1 MSMIRGTVDKVLERA
16 VSRKLLVWLTAAGFT
31 YAGTVDSADFVILSA
46 IYIGSQGVIDAVVK
60 LKAA

>member
-1 MSMIRGTVDKVLERA
+1 MIKGTLDKVLERA
-16 VSRKLLVWLTAAGFT
+16 VSRKLLVLITAAGFT

-46 IYIGSQGVIDAVVK
+46 IYIGSQGVIDAVSK